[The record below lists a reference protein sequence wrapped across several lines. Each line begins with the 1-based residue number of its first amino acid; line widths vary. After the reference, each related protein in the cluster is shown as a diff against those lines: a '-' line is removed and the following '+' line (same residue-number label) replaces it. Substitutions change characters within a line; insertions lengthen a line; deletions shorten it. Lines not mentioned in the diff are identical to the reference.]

1 MWRIDR
7 GKTKR
12 QRCDDP
18 KVKGQRTIRINFQ
31 YVQVYPEEGKG
42 TPSIGKGVCKR
53 MEVWIASGLGSPVRL
68 QYRLY
73 RVERLRSNLDWEGP

>member
-1 MWRIDR
+1 MVMA
-7 GKTKR
+7 TK
-12 QRCDDP
+12 
-18 KVKGQRTIRINFQ
+18 KKKKKIL
-31 YVQVYPEEGKG
+31 PEEGKG